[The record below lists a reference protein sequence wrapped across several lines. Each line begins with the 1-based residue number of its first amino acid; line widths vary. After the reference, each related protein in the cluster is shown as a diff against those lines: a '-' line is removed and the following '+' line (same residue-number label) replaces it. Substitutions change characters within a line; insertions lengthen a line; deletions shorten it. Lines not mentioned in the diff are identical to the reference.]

1 MNVAVDVHGD
11 VLKQIERIPL
21 DPDRPL
27 IVTDADE
34 VLCHFLVGL
43 ERFLER
49 QALRFELGGFA
60 ITGNVKRHDGVAL
73 SPAEVADQIRLFFES
88 ETEAIAPVE
97 GAAAALAMLSA
108 QAQILVLSNVPMAA
122 LAARAR
128 WLARHGMDYPLIANI
143 GRKGPALRHLAA
155 RAGRPVLFIDDIP
168 HNLASVAEHAPDV
181 LRVQYIADPRL
192 SRIAPRCP
200 DCHHRAAD
208 WADIRAFAEARID
221 AAASAWRRR
230 PRRKA
235 R

>member
-1 MNVAVDVHGD
+1 LNVAVDVHGD

-34 VLCHFLVGL
+34 VLCHFIVGL

-49 QALRFELGGFA
+49 QGLRFDVAGFA
-60 ITGNVKRHDGVAL
+60 ITGNVKRRDGVAL
-73 SPAEVADQIRLFFES
+73 SQAEVGELIDLFFES
-88 ETEAIAPVE
+88 ETEAIEPVE
-97 GAAAALAMLSA
+97 GAAAALAVLSV
-108 QAQILVLSNVPMAA
+108 QAQILVLSNVPMGA

-128 WLARHGMDYPLIANI
+128 WLVRHGMDYPLVANI

-168 HNLASVAEHAPDV
+168 HNLASVAEHAPGV
-181 LRVQYIADPRL
+181 LRIQYIADPRL
-192 SRIAPRCP
+192 SRITPRCR

-221 AAASAWRRR
+221 AG
-230 PRRKA
+230 
-235 R
+235 